1 MTKILLAA
9 LTLVYFTM
17 VYIPHA
23 EAAMTTLSDGESAE
37 VMVTLNEGEIDIGQ
51 LAKRKATNK
60 QVKDYAKMMVDQHKQ
75 NEKDT
80 KKVVRKQDLDF
91 KKTDMSKSFEARA
104 EYMEKTLKKTS
115 KEDFDRTYMSTQV
128 EMHEKDLETVNTFIN
143 SAQNAA
149 YKSHLEKTR
158 DAITVHLAHAKE
170 VQSIINDIGA
180 TMATTNTMPADQR
193 DGRVGNNRS
202 MQQTAPG
209 DITTVN
215 PMDPINDSRRANDS
229 DMLTLPRRNR
239 ANAPRMPVSG
249 TIEVMPR

>member
-17 VYIPHA
+17 AYIPHA
-23 EAAMTTLSDGESAE
+23 EAVMPTLSDGESAE

-80 KKVVRKQDLDF
+80 KKVVRKQDLNF

-115 KEDFDRTYMSTQV
+115 KEDFDRTYMTTQV

-170 VQSIINDIGA
+170 VQSIIKYIGA
-180 TMATTNTMPADQR
+180 TTT
-193 DGRVGNNRS
+193 NRS

-209 DITTVN
+209 QVTTVN

-239 ANAPRMPVSG
+239 ANAPRMPASG
-249 TIEVMPR
+249 TIEAMPR